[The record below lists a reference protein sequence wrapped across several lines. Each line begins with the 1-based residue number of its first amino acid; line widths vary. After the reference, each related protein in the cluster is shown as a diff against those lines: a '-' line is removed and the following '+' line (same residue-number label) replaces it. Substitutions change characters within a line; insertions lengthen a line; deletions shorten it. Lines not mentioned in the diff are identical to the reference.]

1 MATIDN
7 MNSMYNMSSAQRIK
21 YIKTEIKK
29 YFNIKELVCPDVY
42 KKFGESAWMFIDDRL
57 IETIYIL
64 RTEILKVPMVVNN
77 GSTFTQRGLRC
88 NRCQIVRGKT
98 APYLSAH
105 VMGKAI
111 DFDAKGMT
119 AEQVRK
125 TIKSNINLLP
135 YPIRLE
141 EGVNWVHIDVYDG
154 GSKLTTFRE

>member
-1 MATIDN
+1 MATID
-7 MNSMYNMSSAQRIK
+7 NMSSAQRIK

-42 KKFGESAWMFIDDRL
+42 KKFGEGAWMFIDDRL
-57 IETIYIL
+57 IETIFIL
-64 RTEILKVPMVVNN
+64 RTQILGVPMTINN
-77 GSTFTQRGLRC
+77 WHAKGSFSQRGLRC

-125 TIKSNINLLP
+125 TIKSNIDLLP

-154 GSKLTTFRE
+154 GSKLTTFRV